1 MLSVYNTS
9 LWEEMASGGNMC
21 HQSDDQNRRKEGR
34 HFALVFALLI
44 LLVLILAAANLMT
57 GSVPLT
63 LPQILDALCGKGDA
77 SSAAILFDLRLPRLL
92 SAMIL
97 GGALAVSGYLLQTF
111 FNNPLAGPFVLGVSS
126 GAKLLV
132 AIALIV
138 ALEHGLLLNS
148 WGMIG
153 AAFLGSTL
161 SMLFLLVVSGFSSA
175 SSVLIISGVLIG
187 YFCSAVT
194 EIFLTFSKDTN
205 IVSLHT
211 WSQGSFSGI
220 SWSNVAVM
228 SIVAVCAGVFC
239 VLLAKPMEAWQMGE
253 AYAMNLGVNISALR
267 LGLILLSS
275 LLSACVTAF
284 AGPVAFVGIA
294 VPHLMR
300 SLLKSARVLLLLPA
314 CFLGGSVF
322 CLFADLI
329 ARNLFAP
336 TELSI
341 SVVTS
346 VLGAPVVILI
356 MLRRQER
363 RRDR

>member
-1 MLSVYNTS
+1 MSQKHGKAEERSKERRERRLRVGAVY
-9 LWEEMASGGNMC
+9 
-21 HQSDDQNRRKEGR
+21 
-34 HFALVFALLI
+34 V
-44 LLVLILAAANLMT
+44 LLVVLVLVLMTANLMT
-57 GSVPLT
+57 GSVSLSLT
-63 LPQILDALCGKGDA
+63 QIFRTLAGKGDA
-77 SSAAILFDLRLPRLL
+77 SQAAILFDLRLPRLL
-92 SAMIL
+92 GALIL
-97 GGALAVSGYLLQTF
+97 GGALSVSGYLLQTF

-126 GAKLLV
+126 GAKLFV
-132 AIALIV
+132 AIAMIL
-138 ALEHGLLLNS
+138 ALDHGLMLNS

-153 AAFLGSTL
+153 AAFLGAMF
-161 SMLFLLVVSGFSSA
+161 SMLFLLVVSGFSSG
-175 SSVLIISGVLIG
+175 STVLIISGVLIG
-187 YFCSAVT
+187 YFCNAVT
-194 EIFLTFSKDTN
+194 ELFVTFAKDAN

-220 SWSNVAVM
+220 TWQNVLVM
-228 SIVAVCAGVFC
+228 GIVTAAALFLCAF
-239 VLLAKPMEAWQMGE
+239 LAKPMGVWQMGE
-253 AYAMNLGVNISALR
+253 SYAVNLGVNVRALR
-267 LGLILLSS
+267 ISLILLSS

-294 VPHLMR
+294 VPHLIR
-300 SLLKSARVLLLLPA
+300 SLLKTSRPGLLLPA

-356 MLRRQER
+356 MLRMQR
-363 RRDR
+363 RRQ